1 VLDPDL
7 HHPNGSFGRICVFW
21 TAIRWV
27 VRVVVTRLDHASASW
42 TYPTGATITVSILL
56 VYEIN

>member
-1 VLDPDL
+1 MLDPNL
-7 HHPNGSFGRICVFW
+7 HRPNGPFGQICVFL

-27 VRVVVTRLDHASASW
+27 VRVVTRLGHASASW
-42 TYPTGATITVSILL
+42 TYPPEATITVSIFL